1 MRQQGGNQTSCKII
15 VAAEDY
21 IRCKLFQA
29 PDDLLRLAVAFF
41 HSQCGEWFPRLF
53 KCLFQ
58 SVEFF
63 PARIGENAFIMK
75 RRQINPLLAALFQ
88 KMFRRQKGSRRMVN
102 EDIGIFDSRRRAE
115 YRGNQRAEPGFG
127 KRVVCRRDDQPVDS
141 FAEQVP
147 DCTLRR
153 LFVDAIGCDQIV
165 AVTVERLTEFIE
177 ISLFLDVC
185 IRCAV
190 DADRMVRYAFQ
201 MPCRLIRDIVQE
213 FCNVQNPVAHFLRN
227 FTCPFRIQGSG
238 DRLP

>member
-1 MRQQGGNQTSCKII
+1 MTVASGTAQRSQSASPVVTDDLDFLRHPDSMRQQGGNQTSCKII

-63 PARIGENAFIMK
+63 PARIGENAFIME
-75 RRQINPLLAALFQ
+75 RRQINPFLAALFQ

-141 FAEQVP
+141 LAEQVP
-147 DCTLRR
+147 DCRS
-153 LFVDAIGCDQIV
+153 A
-165 AVTVERLTEFIE
+165 A
-177 ISLFLDVC
+177 SLL
-185 IRCAV
+185 
-190 DADRMVRYAFQ
+190 
-201 MPCRLIRDIVQE
+201 MP
-213 FCNVQNPVAHFLRN
+213 
-227 FTCPFRIQGSG
+227 
-238 DRLP
+238 